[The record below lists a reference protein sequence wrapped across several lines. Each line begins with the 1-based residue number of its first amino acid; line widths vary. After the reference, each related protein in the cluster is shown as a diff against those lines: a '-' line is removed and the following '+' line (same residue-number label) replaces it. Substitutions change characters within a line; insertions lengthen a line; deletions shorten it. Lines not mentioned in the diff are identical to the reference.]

1 MIVPYSC
8 IIHSNLFTSGTLD
21 AGRRILE
28 LHLTRQL
35 SVHVDCDIPHRID
48 VHFARNKVSQTDRTH
63 YLRQNPSVRHVC
75 TYHCLRQVYLLAHDS
90 NRNRG
95 KNDKHKQ
102 HFIFFGW
109 DWGCS
114 TLYFSCNM
122 VKNKNQS
129 CFDWWRYRQPH
140 TPRLTLHK
148 LHNWHTVISYTDFCV
163 G

>member
-35 SVHVDCDIPHRID
+35 SVHVDSDIPHRKD

-63 YLRQNPSVRHVC
+63 YLHQNASVRHVC
-75 TYHCLRQVYLLAHDS
+75 KYHCLRQVYLLAHDS
-90 NRNRG
+90 IRKRG
-95 KNDKHKQ
+95 NNNEKYRL

-109 DWGCS
+109 DRRCS
-114 TLYFSCNM
+114 TLYFSYNM
-122 VKNKNQS
+122 VKTKINHILIDDDLIAN
-129 CFDWWRYRQPH
+129 H
-140 TPRLTLHK
+140 THQDSHYT
-148 LHNWHTVISYTDFCV
+148 NCTTGIS
-163 G
+163 